1 MIFVFLFKELLMDR
15 LRYSHMVGRVMA
27 CGIVGSTQTV
37 VIIAAIFHRN
47 IIYNKESGNRLA
59 S

>member
-1 MIFVFLFKELLMDR
+1 
-15 LRYSHMVGRVMA
+15 MVGRVMA
-27 CGIVGSTQTV
+27 YGIVGSTQTV
-37 VIIAAIFHRN
+37 VIIAAIFRRN